1 MRSVQA
7 HASEGGTVSKII
19 YRDENGVQ
27 IGATMQHGN
36 RQAKEMHSIGEN
48 AQLIGVYG
56 QKDLVDWFVAFGFIV
71 KVEVP
76 PVEQDNSSTR

>member
-1 MRSVQA
+1 M
-7 HASEGGTVSKII
+7 SKII

-36 RQAKEMHSIGEN
+36 RSVKEMHSIGEN

-76 PVEQDNSSTR
+76 PEKEQDNSSTR